1 MFYIAAQAN
10 KKTQILKIKS
20 QDSGQQ
26 TNKNNS
32 ADLSDQCSFRGAKN
46 LKRKLC

>member
-1 MFYIAAQAN
+1 MFYIAAQEN

-20 QDSGQQ
+20 PDSGLQ

-32 ADLSDQCSFRGAKN
+32 ADLSDQFFLRGAKN

>member
-1 MFYIAAQAN
+1 MFYIAAQEN

-20 QDSGQQ
+20 PDSGLQ

-32 ADLSDQCSFRGAKN
+32 ADLSDQVFLEVQKI
-46 LKRKLC
+46 